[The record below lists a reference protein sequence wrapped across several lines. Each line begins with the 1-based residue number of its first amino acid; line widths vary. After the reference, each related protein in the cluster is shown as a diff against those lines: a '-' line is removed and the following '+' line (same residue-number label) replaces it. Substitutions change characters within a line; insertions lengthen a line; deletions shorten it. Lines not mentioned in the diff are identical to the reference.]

1 MVSSWTLPPQ
11 SLRMSPPGTL
21 APGGTAVG
29 MSVEIALVELE
40 ETSTTLAFSGDTHWN
55 WGRCQI
61 ATSDRKKNKREEER
75 RDFRLK
81 FEEDPNTGKG

>member
-1 MVSSWTLPPQ
+1 
-11 SLRMSPPGTL
+11 
-21 APGGTAVG
+21 

-40 ETSTTLAFSGDTHWN
+40 ETSTTLAFWGNTHWF

-61 ATSDRKKNKREEER
+61 AISDRKKNKREEER

-81 FEEDPNTGKG
+81 IEEDSNKRKRWF